1 MTRRAR
7 VYVAHPIVTY
17 GTARER
23 DCLAVLREQLPGV
36 ELYDPAGRY
45 RREHGWQRA
54 WPKVLASLSGLVVFG
69 AKDGTIGTG
78 CLREL
83 TDALAWGLPVAGLG
97 GDVLKE
103 IGGVQ
108 LLPVP
113 WRTARHVGRLV
124 LGDPIEPRD
133 FLVLQPNER
142 TAP

>member
-1 MTRRAR
+1 MRLTR
-7 VYVAHPIVTY
+7 VYAAHPVTSY
-17 GTARER
+17 GTEHEARSLAALR
-23 DCLAVLREQLPGV
+23 ALLPDCEI
-36 ELYDPAGRY
+36 YDPAGRY
-45 RREHGWQRA
+45 RREHGWRRA
-54 WPKVLASLSGLVVFG
+54 WPGVLASLSGLVVFG

-83 TDALAWGLPVAGLG
+83 TDALAWGLPVAGLD
-97 GDVLKE
+97 GDVLKV

-124 LGDPIEPRD
+124 LGDPVEPRD
-133 FLVLQPNER
+133 FLVLEPNDR